1 MTTMST
7 ERLELLESLEQ
18 VETLSELLHIG
29 KDEMNLAEF
38 PMTSLSD
45 KPTAGETSLRFE
57 DQIYD
62 DHKKKLITRKRIIE
76 GSKEYGLPTATDD
89 AVILALIRLTNSR
102 TLSSRGR
109 SNSAATS

>member
-1 MTTMST
+1 MMTHIAVPTAVSK
-7 ERLELLESLEQ
+7 E
-18 VETLSELLHIG
+18 VETLSELLRIG

-45 KPTAGETSLRFE
+45 RPITSETSLKFE

-62 DHKKKLITRKRIIE
+62 DRKKKLITRKRIIE

-89 AVILALIRLTNSR
+89 TVILALIRPKPNVPVTSR
-102 TLSSRGR
+102 KVE
-109 SNSAATS
+109 